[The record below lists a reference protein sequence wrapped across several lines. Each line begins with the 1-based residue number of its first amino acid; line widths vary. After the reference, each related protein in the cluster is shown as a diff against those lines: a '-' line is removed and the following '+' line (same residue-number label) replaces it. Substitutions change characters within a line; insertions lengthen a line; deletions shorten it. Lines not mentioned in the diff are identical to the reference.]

1 MPGLLSRESI
11 MKSQAQQAMDAG
23 LLCEKSG
30 NFAEAEQHYLSALRK
45 KKNALAHIRLVDSMS
60 NNKPGHK
67 VFPILWLPAG

>member
-30 NFAEAEQHYLSALRK
+30 NFAEAEQHYL
-45 KKNALAHIRLVDSMS
+45 
-60 NNKPGHK
+60 
-67 VFPILWLPAG
+67 